1 MDLCLI
7 SLSSSGWRGW
17 LATMDGTNMIR
28 AGLLIFILFVMK
40 VTSQKLDG
48 E

>member
-1 MDLCLI
+1 
-7 SLSSSGWRGW
+7 
-17 LATMDGTNMIR
+17 MDGTNMIR
-28 AGLLIFILFVMK
+28 AGLLISIVFVMK